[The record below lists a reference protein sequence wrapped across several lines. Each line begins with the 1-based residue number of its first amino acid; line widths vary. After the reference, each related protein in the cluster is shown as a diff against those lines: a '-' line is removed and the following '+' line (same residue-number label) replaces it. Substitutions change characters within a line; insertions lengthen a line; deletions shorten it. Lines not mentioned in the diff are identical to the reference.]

1 MSVADRP
8 YRVYRGSR
16 GKADAGSVA
25 VPEAPPERR
34 GAIELPPPGA
44 PPPIEPPRFR
54 WWRKDDVPGWR
65 PTRREPRSVRFWVLL
80 GTAIALALVLGWLTL
95 GLLAVRSSVSQA
107 NERLDPRAR
116 AALSPSGSILTDPST
131 IMILGVDESA
141 NSDTI
146 QVMRFDP
153 ERQLL
158 ATLSIPRDLRVSVA
172 GYGDQKINAAY
183 AAGGSALAMKTV
195 ADYTGLP
202 IDHVIIIDF
211 NGLVQIVDALGGITL
226 DNPGNMRSVFGGALY
241 TFPKGRITLN
251 GQEALAY
258 ARIRKNILNPSDSD
272 ISRGQHQQLVIQ
284 AIRSQ
289 LASPGGL
296 LRLRNV
302 ATSLKGAFATD
313 LSLAQMLEFGYLDA
327 RASTRLR
334 CNLGG
339 TPATLGGQ
347 DVLIPD
353 GAGNRRVLGEFLG
366 RSAVQPAASRSMY
379 AAQCHTA

>member
-1 MSVADRP
+1 
-8 YRVYRGSR
+8 
-16 GKADAGSVA
+16 

-54 WWRKDDVPGWR
+54 WWRKDDAPGWR
-65 PTRREPRSVRFWVLL
+65 PTRREPRSARFWIVLAVVIVLL
-80 GTAIALALVLGWLTL
+80 LVAGWLAL

-107 NERLDPRAR
+107 NDRLDPRAR
-116 AALSPSGSILTDPST
+116 AALSPSSGVLTDPST
-131 IMILGVDESA
+131 IMILGVDENA

-153 ERQLL
+153 DRQLL
-158 ATLSIPRDLRVSVA
+158 ATLSIPRDLRVPVS

-183 AAGGSALAMKTV
+183 AAGGSALAIRTV
-195 ADYTGLP
+195 TEYTGLP
-202 IDHVIIIDF
+202 IDHVMIVDF
-211 NGLVQIVDALGGITL
+211 SGLVQIVDALGGITI
-226 DNPGNMRSVFGGALY
+226 DNPENIRSVFGAKQY
-241 TFPKGRITLN
+241 TFQKGRLRLD
-251 GQEALAY
+251 GEDALAY
-258 ARIRKNILNPSDSD
+258 ARIRKNILNASDSD
-272 ISRGQHQQLVIQ
+272 ITRGRRQQLVIQ
-284 AIRSQ
+284 AIRSE
-289 LASPGGL
+289 LASLGGL

-313 LSLAQMLEFGYLDA
+313 LSLVQLLEYGYLDA

-339 TPATLGGQ
+339 SPAVLDGQ

-353 GAGNRRVLGEFLG
+353 GAGNRRVLGEYLG
-366 RSAVQPAASRSMY
+366 RAAVQPAASRSMF
-379 AAQCHTA
+379 AAQCRAA

>member
-1 MSVADRP
+1 MFVADRP
-8 YRVYRGSR
+8 YRVYKG
-16 GKADAGSVA
+16 GKAPADGGSVA
-25 VPEAPPERR
+25 VPPAPPERR

-54 WWRKDDVPGWR
+54 WWRKDDGRGWR
-65 PTRREPRSVRFWVLL
+65 PTRREPRSVRFWIVL
-80 GTAIALALVLGWLTL
+80 GAVVVLALVLGWLAL

-107 NERLDPRAR
+107 NERLDPRAA
-116 AALSPSGSILTDPST
+116 AALSPSGMLLTEPST
-131 IMILGVDESA
+131 ILILGVDESA

-158 ATLSIPRDLRVSVA
+158 ATLAIPRDLRVPVP

-183 AAGGSALAMKTV
+183 AAGGAALAITTV
-195 ADYTGLP
+195 SDYTGLP
-202 IDHVIIIDF
+202 IDHVMIVDF
-211 NGLVQIVDALGGITL
+211 SGLSQIVDALGGVTV
-226 DNPGNMRSVFGGALY
+226 DNPGNVRSIFGGELY
-241 TFPKGRITLN
+241 TFPKGRIELN
-251 GQEALAY
+251 GADALAY

-272 ISRGQHQQLVIQ
+272 ISRGQRQQQVIQ
-284 AIRSQ
+284 AIRAK

-313 LSLAQMLEFGYLDA
+313 LTLGQMLELGYLDA

-339 TPATLGGQ
+339 SPAPIGGQ

-353 GAGNRRVLGEFLG
+353 GAGNRRVLGEYLG
-366 RSAVQPAASRSMY
+366 RSAVQPPASRSMF
-379 AAQCHTA
+379 AAQCRTA